1 METIAAVNKY
11 VMRIGIMKIWIMGE
25 TAPFNRS
32 FDFLSGNDYLQI
44 IGFSGWNVVLPCKAE
59 SPPNRTASSAWKYQS
74 KSSPVGQWLLMLVV
88 NKAGL
93 AFKEFPASP
102 FKGRVEVMSGRR
114 LIISNLTLQDSINI
128 MCEIKTGIGE
138 TPQRIFYRLIVT
150 QCPSKWRALPKYFIS
165 RHCKWIT
172 LQR

>member
-1 METIAAVNKY
+1 
-11 VMRIGIMKIWIMGE
+11 MRIGIMKMRRRLS
-25 TAPFNRS
+25 TF
-32 FDFLSGNDYLQI
+32 FFYYFLSGNDYLEI

-59 SPPNRTASSAWKYQS
+59 SPPNRTASRAWKYQS

-114 LIISNLTLQDSINI
+114 LIISNLTIQDSINI

-138 TPQRIFYRLIVT
+138 TPQRTFYRLIVT
-150 QCPSKWRALPKYFIS
+150 QCPSK
-165 RHCKWIT
+165 
-172 LQR
+172 